1 MDSLTHALIAAIL
14 AYALGLPQLLPFV
27 VLGAVIIDTD
37 ILFSLFSRHHPSLY
51 LFIHGGIAHSFAG
64 AVVMAV
70 LAYAGIAL
78 VTLTG
83 FINPAQSWGTGP
95 AGFAAVLA
103 GAFLHL
109 AMDLPATPGIPLL
122 APVSDRKYAF
132 FVLPGPSIFLM
143 AVSLFFVMWMGL
155 GVVTLAQ
162 GMVVYVAIFCA
173 FLLVRV
179 ITFCASRLALRDVV
193 RAIPQVNPLRWLA
206 LYDTGDT
213 WTVQEYRIGSGFSG
227 RTVYP
232 RFTNTSKG
240 EVTPYLT
247 LPEVQRLRYHSY
259 IVTAERDGDG
269 ITFSDPLRVS
279 GRIFYPPHYK
289 QVQVAAGDL
298 ASGGSP
304 GQWDEKHTGISGSL

>member
-14 AYALGLPQLLPFV
+14 AYALGFPQLLPFV
-27 VLGAVIIDTD
+27 VLGAVIIDAD
-37 ILFSLFSRHHPSLY
+37 ILFSLLSRHHPSLY

-83 FINPAQSWGTGP
+83 FISPAQSWGAGP

-122 APVSDRKYAF
+122 APLSDRKYAF

-143 AVSLFFVMWMGL
+143 ALSLFFVIWMAL
-155 GVVTLAQ
+155 GVVTLAE
-162 GMVVYVAIFCA
+162 GMVVYVVIFCS

-179 ITFCASRLALRDVV
+179 IAFCASRPALRGAT

-206 LYDTGDT
+206 LYDTGDM
-213 WTVQEYRIGSGFSG
+213 WTVQEYRVGSGFSG

-232 RFTNTSKG
+232 RFKHTSKE
-240 EVTPYLT
+240 EVAPYLA
-247 LPEVQRLRYHSY
+247 LPEV
-259 IVTAERDGDG
+259 
-269 ITFSDPLRVS
+269 
-279 GRIFYPPHYK
+279 
-289 QVQVAAGDL
+289 
-298 ASGGSP
+298 
-304 GQWDEKHTGISGSL
+304 